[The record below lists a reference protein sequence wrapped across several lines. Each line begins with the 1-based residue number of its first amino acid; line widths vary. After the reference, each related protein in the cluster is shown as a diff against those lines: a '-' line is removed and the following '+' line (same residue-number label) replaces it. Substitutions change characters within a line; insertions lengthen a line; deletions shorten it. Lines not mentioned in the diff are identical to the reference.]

1 MSVVSPVTFGFFGLD
16 VEVTA
21 AADAAAAG
29 GLPGFLLAGEFP
41 GDLEFLAIL
50 TQL

>member
-21 AADAAAAG
+21 AADAAAG